1 LSSGQHADVS
11 RCGNH
16 RDGDRWRR
24 DQGLR
29 EISATCVPRSTL
41 GTQAAIETLV
51 ERARSRSGLTIECT
65 VDLAYESGR
74 AGTRQTPALEVGI
87 YRLAQEALSNAVKH
101 AQASRVVI
109 RLSEDDDAVRLRVED
124 DGHGFDV
131 ADQARAGFGLIGM
144 RERVELLGGT
154 LRVTSRATAGTRID
168 VAVPVQRRSAEA
180 SPPKRA
186 IS

>member
-1 LSSGQHADVS
+1 M
-11 RCGNH
+11 
-16 RDGDRWRR
+16 
-24 DQGLR
+24 
-29 EISATCVPRSTL
+29 PRSTL